1 MTKYLGNSQRI
12 YRKWL
17 NAGKRLLCHLFLI
30 ALAVVMIYP
39 LLWMAGS
46 AFKDN
51 SEIIT
56 SLSIIPHRF
65 QITAFVEG
73 WKGVGQ
79 YTYSTY
85 FKNTVLLVVPTVF
98 FTVFSSLIVAYG
110 FARFRFP
117 FKKLCFA
124 LVISTLLLPEQTL
137 LVPRYLLFSKLGWLD
152 SYKPIIVP
160 AIFATYPFF
169 IYMMIQFIR
178 GIPMD
183 LDESARID
191 GCGSFGIFTKIIL
204 PLSKP
209 AIFSV
214 TIFQF
219 VWRWNDF
226 FNPLIYINSVKKYPV
241 SLALR
246 MSLDVSDT
254 VHWDQLMAMSL
265 LTMLPPVLLYI
276 FAQKYFIE
284 GIATTGLKG

>member
-1 MTKYLGNSQRI
+1 MKL
-12 YRKWL
+12 RKWKKAGRFL
-17 NAGKRLLCHLFLI
+17 NYLFLT
-30 ALAVVMIYP
+30 ALAVIMIYP
-39 LLWMAGS
+39 LFWLSGS

-51 SEIIT
+51 NEIIT
-56 SLSIIPHRF
+56 SLSIFPREWKF
-65 QITAFVEG
+65 SSFVQG
-73 WKGVGQ
+73 WKGNGK
-79 YTYSTY
+79 YTYLVF
-85 FKNTVLLVVPTVF
+85 FKNTFLLVVPTVF
-98 FTVFSSLIVAYG
+98 FTVFSSLLVSYG

-117 FKKLCFA
+117 LKKLLFA

-137 LVPRYLLFSKLGWLD
+137 LVPRYLIFNRLGWLD
-152 SYKPIIVP
+152 SYRPFIVP
-160 AIFATYPFF
+160 AMFATYPFF

-178 GIPMD
+178 GIPTE

-191 GCGSFGIFTKIIL
+191 GCGAFGIFSRIIL

-209 AIFSV
+209 AMFSV

-246 MSLDVSDT
+246 MSLDVADT

-265 LTMLPPVLLYI
+265 VTMLPPVLLYI
-276 FAQKYFIE
+276 FAQKYFVE